1 MERNCIDE
9 TGQEECYWQKVVEKS
24 REYGKWIQE
33 RESVNSVLFHIQ
45 SYDDINLLDREINMS
60 KREISFVDIFSEKQQ
75 FMIVSKRRSNSAPWE
90 QFLVSIHSEK
100 TNARS
105 PIDVLKR
112 HMVTDNRS
120 EEKRMIDDEIKE
132 IEKNALWNS
141 SIYGMNEVGR
151 KHIPINSQEYR
162 QQYILKWLLKY
173 IPTVA
178 LFMNE
183 TGNTRINIIHGQ
195 SFPIIYVNDNYKM
208 FTAQR
213 IIEDT
218 QKYRIERF
226 SIPTWQDLQT
236 LRCENLPYA
245 HFFVKRGYLS
255 KDSYGKVIF
264 PFGRTE
270 LMEIGNRI
278 KSGETKEIIIK
289 LKKLNTLLNATGY
302 IFDILLQNDKS
313 TEVYIRELDP
323 DNAIMYWEMYLAKK
337 KEYRLD
343 FGKPSTIRVNQW
355 RISDKIREEYV
366 SLIKYIC
373 KIDKDNI
380 EKRRFVLEDLDK
392 YQEEWERLY
401 IYLVLKVLEVIKGE
415 MWITLIHG
423 KMKDACDDLIV
434 AWKYMLNREYLKEKS
449 EIAKY
454 KSDYMNMLEQENSTQ
469 RKRQEKILKYLSRYS
484 SRHYSVQQLWKC
496 WRAYINEMFDVFSKI
511 EFKEIYRSEWLLED
525 QDEIREFINE

>member
-1 MERNCIDE
+1 
-9 TGQEECYWQKVVEKS
+9 
-24 REYGKWIQE
+24 
-33 RESVNSVLFHIQ
+33 
-45 SYDDINLLDREINMS
+45 
-60 KREISFVDIFSEKQQ
+60 
-75 FMIVSKRRSNSAPWE
+75 
-90 QFLVSIHSEK
+90 
-100 TNARS
+100 
-105 PIDVLKR
+105 
-112 HMVTDNRS
+112 
-120 EEKRMIDDEIKE
+120 MIDDEIKE
-132 IEKNALWNS
+132 IEKNALWNA

-151 KHIPINSQEYR
+151 KNLPINSQEYR

-226 SIPTWQDLQT
+226 SIPTWQELQT
-236 LRCENLPYA
+236 LRCESLPYA

-270 LMEIGNRI
+270 LMEIGKRI
-278 KSGETKEIIIK
+278 KSGETKEIIVK

-302 IFDILLQNDKS
+302 IFDVLFQNDKS
-313 TEVYIRELDP
+313 TEVYIQELDP
-323 DNAIMYWEMYLAKK
+323 DNASTYWEAYLERK
-337 KEYRLD
+337 KEYGLD
-343 FGKPSTIRVNQW
+343 LGKPSVIRAHQW

-373 KIDKDNI
+373 KTDKENL
-380 EKRRFVLEDLDK
+380 EERRFVLDDLDK
-392 YQEEWERLY
+392 YKEEWEKLY
-401 IYLVLKVLEVIKGE
+401 VYLLLKVLDVLKGE
-415 MWITLIHG
+415 MWITLIRG
-423 KMKDACDDLIV
+423 KMKDACDNLIL

-454 KSDYMNMLEQENSTQ
+454 KSDYMSLLEQENSTQ
-469 RKRQEKILKYLSRYS
+469 RKRQEKILKYISHYS

-525 QDEIREFINE
+525 QDEIRGFINE